1 MHYPNDE
8 LIDDGIFYTVAALKD
23 RIFSKDCWP
32 SLSDYDAWQQWQR
45 KGAAKPERKRRT
57 RKPSIRTIIKAAEK
71 AGKTVTAVTTPEGV
85 TLTFG
90 EPMKD
95 DKAIQTA
102 DNELEQ
108 WRRKKRAS

>member
-1 MHYPNDE
+1 M
-8 LIDDGIFYTVAALKD
+8 
-23 RIFSKDCWP
+23 S
-32 SLSDYDAWQQWQR
+32 
-45 KGAAKPERKRRT
+45 RKRRPPT
-57 RKPSIRTIIKAAEK
+57 SHKRRARKPRIDTMIKQAER
-71 AGKTVTAVTTPEGV
+71 AGKNVVSITTPEGV

-90 EPMKD
+90 EPVKD